1 MRNPDPDQVRA
12 FASRYGITEEQA
24 RQILEEHGEDESKL
38 EEAAKN
44 LAHFLKAPS

>member
-12 FASRYGITEEQA
+12 FASRHGITEEQA

-38 EEAAKN
+38 EEAARN